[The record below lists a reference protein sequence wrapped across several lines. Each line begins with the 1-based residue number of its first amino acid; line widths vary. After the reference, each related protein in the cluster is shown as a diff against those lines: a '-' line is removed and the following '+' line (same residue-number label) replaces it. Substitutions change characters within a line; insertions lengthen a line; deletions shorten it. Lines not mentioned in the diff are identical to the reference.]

1 MLKEKK
7 IKLDQLL
14 TPKPRIN
21 SKLVKGLKVKT
32 ETIQIVSGKSD
43 TNHQQKKI
51 HNKTKRRANI
61 QHNRNK
67 VGKIAVTPTQNPE
80 AIKEKK
86 NVTTTNSNFY
96 RIKNQ

>member
-32 ETIQIVSGKSD
+32 ETIQIISGKTD
-43 TNHQQKKI
+43 TNHQQKNTKQ
-51 HNKTKRRANI
+51 NKK
-61 QHNRNK
+61 K
-67 VGKIAVTPTQNPE
+67 GKYPA
-80 AIKEKK
+80 
-86 NVTTTNSNFY
+86 
-96 RIKNQ
+96 